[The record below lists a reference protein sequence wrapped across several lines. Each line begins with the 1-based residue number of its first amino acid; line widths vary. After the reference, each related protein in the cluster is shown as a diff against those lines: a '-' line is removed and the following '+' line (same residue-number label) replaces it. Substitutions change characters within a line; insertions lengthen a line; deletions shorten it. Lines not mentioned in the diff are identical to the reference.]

1 MDFELKNDVLQLKCR
16 SFGGE
21 LKSIQN
27 RDGLEY
33 LWQGDAKYW
42 AGQAPVLFPICGNVR
57 NGQVKY
63 HIKNGEQTGQLPR
76 HGLIR
81 KREFQLKEHS
91 ANRLVFAITSNP
103 ESLRSYPFHFRVEIA
118 YELSGKEVSTT
129 YRVQNLELE
138 QVMPYCIGVI
148 QPSVARF

>member
-91 ANRLVFAITSNP
+91 ANRLV
-103 ESLRSYPFHFRVEIA
+103 LRSPQTQKVCEATLFIFEWK
-118 YELSGKEVSTT
+118 LLM
-129 YRVQNLELE
+129 N
-138 QVMPYCIGVI
+138 
-148 QPSVARF
+148 

>member
-33 LWQGDAKYW
+33 LWQGEAKYW

-63 HIKNGEQTGQLPR
+63 HLNNVEQTGQLPR

-81 KREFQLKEHS
+81 KREFQLKEHTP
-91 ANRLVFAITSNP
+91 NRLVFAITSNP
-103 ESLRSYPFHFRVEIA
+103 ESLQ
-118 YELSGKEVSTT
+118 TT
-129 YRVQNLELE
+129 LFIFEWKLLMN
-138 QVMPYCIGVI
+138 
-148 QPSVARF
+148 